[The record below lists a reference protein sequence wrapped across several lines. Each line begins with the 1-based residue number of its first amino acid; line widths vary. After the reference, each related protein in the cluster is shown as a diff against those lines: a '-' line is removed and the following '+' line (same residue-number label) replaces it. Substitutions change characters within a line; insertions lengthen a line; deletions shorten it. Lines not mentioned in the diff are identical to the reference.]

1 MILEI
6 FGGVGSGKSV
16 ILNYLKEKYKAE
28 IIGMDETAHEL
39 YRPGEKGFAAVRELL
54 GDEVVAPDGTLD
66 RKKMADILYREPAL
80 LDRLNGVIHPLVYQ
94 ETEDRA
100 KAFVRKAAEAGAP
113 EPLVVIE
120 TALPKKEKSD
130 IFAEVWYV
138 YTPKEIR
145 KLRLMRDRGYTEERV
160 REIMSRQMSDAEYS
174 AIADWDLLETA
185 VQTAREQKVRFH
197 VGNVASGDTF
207 YEETDTLEGWAKMGC
222 LAGEME
228 SYGLYLNAARA
239 SKRALSILT
248 VTDEMYADT
257 HASIEDRENAY
268 VHMGRV
274 ALETA
279 VKMYRS
285 GLIGGAKP

>member
-174 AIADWDLLETA
+174 AIADWILENDGSLEEVCRKVDARLA
-185 VQTAREQKVRFH
+185 VCGFD
-197 VGNVASGDTF
+197 SG
-207 YEETDTLEGWAKMGC
+207 
-222 LAGEME
+222 
-228 SYGLYLNAARA
+228 R
-239 SKRALSILT
+239 
-248 VTDEMYADT
+248 
-257 HASIEDRENAY
+257 
-268 VHMGRV
+268 
-274 ALETA
+274 
-279 VKMYRS
+279 
-285 GLIGGAKP
+285 

>member
-145 KLRLMRDRGYTEERV
+145 KLRLMRDRDYTEERV

-174 AIADWDLLETA
+174 AIADWVLVNDGSLEE
-185 VQTAREQKVRFH
+185 VCRKVDARLSVCGF
-197 VGNVASGDTF
+197 
-207 YEETDTLEGWAKMGC
+207 
-222 LAGEME
+222 AG
-228 SYGLYLNAARA
+228 
-239 SKRALSILT
+239 
-248 VTDEMYADT
+248 
-257 HASIEDRENAY
+257 
-268 VHMGRV
+268 GR
-274 ALETA
+274 
-279 VKMYRS
+279 
-285 GLIGGAKP
+285 

>member
-120 TALPKKEKSD
+120 TALPKKVKSD

-174 AIADWDLLETA
+174 AIADWVLENDGSLEEVCRKVDARLA
-185 VQTAREQKVRFH
+185 VCGF
-197 VGNVASGDTF
+197 
-207 YEETDTLEGWAKMGC
+207 
-222 LAGEME
+222 AG
-228 SYGLYLNAARA
+228 
-239 SKRALSILT
+239 
-248 VTDEMYADT
+248 
-257 HASIEDRENAY
+257 
-268 VHMGRV
+268 GR
-274 ALETA
+274 
-279 VKMYRS
+279 
-285 GLIGGAKP
+285 

>member
-66 RKKMADILYREPAL
+66 RKKMADILYREPEL

-145 KLRLMRDRGYTEERV
+145 KLRL
-160 REIMSRQMSDAEYS
+160 
-174 AIADWDLLETA
+174 LH
-185 VQTAREQKVRFH
+185 ARESHLRLILKRYAHLSVKHRYFLFSRRP
-197 VGNVASGDTF
+197 V
-207 YEETDTLEGWAKMGC
+207 
-222 LAGEME
+222 
-228 SYGLYLNAARA
+228 LNPV
-239 SKRALSILT
+239 KRMKHRLRIHRVCIVFQGVKILL
-248 VTDEMYADT
+248 VQNNLPV
-257 HASIEDRENAY
+257 IIR
-268 VHMGRV
+268 
-274 ALETA
+274 
-279 VKMYRS
+279 
-285 GLIGGAKP
+285 P

>member
-174 AIADWDLLETA
+174 AIADWILENDGSLEEVCRKVDARLA
-185 VQTAREQKVRFH
+185 VCGFA
-197 VGNVASGDTF
+197 
-207 YEETDTLEGWAKMGC
+207 C
-222 LAGEME
+222 
-228 SYGLYLNAARA
+228 
-239 SKRALSILT
+239 
-248 VTDEMYADT
+248 
-257 HASIEDRENAY
+257 
-268 VHMGRV
+268 GR
-274 ALETA
+274 
-279 VKMYRS
+279 
-285 GLIGGAKP
+285 

>member
-120 TALPKKEKSD
+120 TALPKKVKSD

-174 AIADWDLLETA
+174 AIADWILENDGSLEEVCRKVDARLA
-185 VQTAREQKVRFH
+185 VCGF
-197 VGNVASGDTF
+197 
-207 YEETDTLEGWAKMGC
+207 
-222 LAGEME
+222 AG
-228 SYGLYLNAARA
+228 
-239 SKRALSILT
+239 
-248 VTDEMYADT
+248 
-257 HASIEDRENAY
+257 
-268 VHMGRV
+268 GR
-274 ALETA
+274 
-279 VKMYRS
+279 
-285 GLIGGAKP
+285 

>member
-120 TALPKKEKSD
+120 TALPKKVKSD

-145 KLRLMRDRGYTEERV
+145 KLRLMRDRGYSEERV

-174 AIADWDLLETA
+174 AIADWILENDGSLEEVCRKVDARLA
-185 VQTAREQKVRFH
+185 VCGF
-197 VGNVASGDTF
+197 
-207 YEETDTLEGWAKMGC
+207 
-222 LAGEME
+222 AG
-228 SYGLYLNAARA
+228 
-239 SKRALSILT
+239 
-248 VTDEMYADT
+248 
-257 HASIEDRENAY
+257 
-268 VHMGRV
+268 GR
-274 ALETA
+274 
-279 VKMYRS
+279 
-285 GLIGGAKP
+285 

>member
-174 AIADWDLLETA
+174 AIADWILENDGSLEEVCRKVDARLA
-185 VQTAREQKVRFH
+185 VCGF
-197 VGNVASGDTF
+197 
-207 YEETDTLEGWAKMGC
+207 
-222 LAGEME
+222 AG
-228 SYGLYLNAARA
+228 
-239 SKRALSILT
+239 
-248 VTDEMYADT
+248 
-257 HASIEDRENAY
+257 
-268 VHMGRV
+268 GR
-274 ALETA
+274 
-279 VKMYRS
+279 
-285 GLIGGAKP
+285 

>member
-28 IIGMDETAHEL
+28 VIGMDETAHEL

-120 TALPKKEKSD
+120 TALPKKVKSD

-174 AIADWDLLETA
+174 AIADWVLENDGSLEEVCRKVDARLA
-185 VQTAREQKVRFH
+185 VCGFA
-197 VGNVASGDTF
+197 
-207 YEETDTLEGWAKMGC
+207 C
-222 LAGEME
+222 
-228 SYGLYLNAARA
+228 
-239 SKRALSILT
+239 
-248 VTDEMYADT
+248 
-257 HASIEDRENAY
+257 
-268 VHMGRV
+268 GR
-274 ALETA
+274 
-279 VKMYRS
+279 
-285 GLIGGAKP
+285 

>member
-145 KLRLMRDRGYTEERV
+145 KLRLMRDRGYSEERV

-174 AIADWDLLETA
+174 AIADWILENDGSLEE
-185 VQTAREQKVRFH
+185 VCRKVDGISEMKEEGS
-197 VGNVASGDTF
+197 GN
-207 YEETDTLEGWAKMGC
+207 E
-222 LAGEME
+222 
-228 SYGLYLNAARA
+228 
-239 SKRALSILT
+239 
-248 VTDEMYADT
+248 
-257 HASIEDRENAY
+257 
-268 VHMGRV
+268 
-274 ALETA
+274 
-279 VKMYRS
+279 
-285 GLIGGAKP
+285 

>member
-80 LDRLNGVIHPLVYQ
+80 LDRLNGVIHPMVYQ

-174 AIADWDLLETA
+174 AIADWVLVNDGSLEE
-185 VQTAREQKVRFH
+185 VCRKV
-197 VGNVASGDTF
+197 DTRLSVCGF
-207 YEETDTLEGWAKMGC
+207 
-222 LAGEME
+222 AG
-228 SYGLYLNAARA
+228 
-239 SKRALSILT
+239 
-248 VTDEMYADT
+248 
-257 HASIEDRENAY
+257 
-268 VHMGRV
+268 GR
-274 ALETA
+274 
-279 VKMYRS
+279 
-285 GLIGGAKP
+285 

>member
-80 LDRLNGVIHPLVYQ
+80 LDRLNGVIHPMVYQ

-174 AIADWDLLETA
+174 AIADWVLVNDGSLEE
-185 VQTAREQKVRFH
+185 VCRKVDAR
-197 VGNVASGDTF
+197 
-207 YEETDTLEGWAKMGC
+207 
-222 LAGEME
+222 
-228 SYGLYLNAARA
+228 
-239 SKRALSILT
+239 LT
-248 VTDEMYADT
+248 VCEFAG
-257 HASIEDRENAY
+257 
-268 VHMGRV
+268 GR
-274 ALETA
+274 
-279 VKMYRS
+279 
-285 GLIGGAKP
+285 

>member
-28 IIGMDETAHEL
+28 VIGMDETAHEL

-174 AIADWDLLETA
+174 AIADWVLENDGSLEEVCRKVDARLA
-185 VQTAREQKVRFH
+185 VCGF
-197 VGNVASGDTF
+197 
-207 YEETDTLEGWAKMGC
+207 
-222 LAGEME
+222 AG
-228 SYGLYLNAARA
+228 
-239 SKRALSILT
+239 
-248 VTDEMYADT
+248 
-257 HASIEDRENAY
+257 
-268 VHMGRV
+268 GR
-274 ALETA
+274 
-279 VKMYRS
+279 
-285 GLIGGAKP
+285 

>member
-80 LDRLNGVIHPLVYQ
+80 LDRLNGVIHPMVYQ

-120 TALPKKEKSD
+120 TALPKKVKSD

-145 KLRLMRDRGYTEERV
+145 KLRLMRDRGYSEERV

-174 AIADWDLLETA
+174 AIADWILENDGSLEEVCRKVDARLA
-185 VQTAREQKVRFH
+185 VCGF
-197 VGNVASGDTF
+197 
-207 YEETDTLEGWAKMGC
+207 
-222 LAGEME
+222 AG
-228 SYGLYLNAARA
+228 
-239 SKRALSILT
+239 
-248 VTDEMYADT
+248 
-257 HASIEDRENAY
+257 
-268 VHMGRV
+268 GR
-274 ALETA
+274 
-279 VKMYRS
+279 
-285 GLIGGAKP
+285 

>member
-113 EPLVVIE
+113 ELLVVIE

-145 KLRLMRDRGYTEERV
+145 KLRLMRDRGYSEERV

-174 AIADWDLLETA
+174 AIADWILENDGSLEEVCRKVDARLA
-185 VQTAREQKVRFH
+185 VCGF
-197 VGNVASGDTF
+197 
-207 YEETDTLEGWAKMGC
+207 
-222 LAGEME
+222 AG
-228 SYGLYLNAARA
+228 
-239 SKRALSILT
+239 
-248 VTDEMYADT
+248 
-257 HASIEDRENAY
+257 
-268 VHMGRV
+268 GR
-274 ALETA
+274 
-279 VKMYRS
+279 
-285 GLIGGAKP
+285 

>member
-80 LDRLNGVIHPLVYQ
+80 LDRLTGVIHPMVYQ

-174 AIADWDLLETA
+174 AIADWVLVNDGSLEE
-185 VQTAREQKVRFH
+185 VCRKVDAR
-197 VGNVASGDTF
+197 
-207 YEETDTLEGWAKMGC
+207 
-222 LAGEME
+222 
-228 SYGLYLNAARA
+228 
-239 SKRALSILT
+239 LT
-248 VTDEMYADT
+248 VCEFAG
-257 HASIEDRENAY
+257 
-268 VHMGRV
+268 GR
-274 ALETA
+274 
-279 VKMYRS
+279 
-285 GLIGGAKP
+285 

>member
-120 TALPKKEKSD
+120 TALPKKVKSD

-145 KLRLMRDRGYTEERV
+145 KLRLMRDRGYSEERV

-174 AIADWDLLETA
+174 AIADWVLENDGSLEEVCRKVDARLA
-185 VQTAREQKVRFH
+185 VCGFA
-197 VGNVASGDTF
+197 
-207 YEETDTLEGWAKMGC
+207 C
-222 LAGEME
+222 
-228 SYGLYLNAARA
+228 
-239 SKRALSILT
+239 
-248 VTDEMYADT
+248 
-257 HASIEDRENAY
+257 
-268 VHMGRV
+268 GR
-274 ALETA
+274 
-279 VKMYRS
+279 
-285 GLIGGAKP
+285 

>member
-120 TALPKKEKSD
+120 TALPKKVKSD

-160 REIMSRQMSDAEYS
+160 REIMSLQMSDAEYS
-174 AIADWDLLETA
+174 AIADWILENDGSLEEVCRKVDARLA
-185 VQTAREQKVRFH
+185 VCGF
-197 VGNVASGDTF
+197 
-207 YEETDTLEGWAKMGC
+207 
-222 LAGEME
+222 AG
-228 SYGLYLNAARA
+228 
-239 SKRALSILT
+239 
-248 VTDEMYADT
+248 
-257 HASIEDRENAY
+257 
-268 VHMGRV
+268 GR
-274 ALETA
+274 
-279 VKMYRS
+279 
-285 GLIGGAKP
+285 

>member
-80 LDRLNGVIHPLVYQ
+80 LDRLNGVIHPMVYQ

-145 KLRLMRDRGYTEERV
+145 KLRLMRDRDYTEERV

-174 AIADWDLLETA
+174 AIADWVLVNDGSLEE
-185 VQTAREQKVRFH
+185 VCRKVDAR
-197 VGNVASGDTF
+197 
-207 YEETDTLEGWAKMGC
+207 
-222 LAGEME
+222 
-228 SYGLYLNAARA
+228 
-239 SKRALSILT
+239 LT
-248 VTDEMYADT
+248 VCEFAG
-257 HASIEDRENAY
+257 
-268 VHMGRV
+268 GR
-274 ALETA
+274 
-279 VKMYRS
+279 
-285 GLIGGAKP
+285 

>member
-1 MILEI
+1 M
-6 FGGVGSGKSV
+6 
-16 ILNYLKEKYKAE
+16 
-28 IIGMDETAHEL
+28 
-39 YRPGEKGFAAVRELL
+39 RELL

-66 RKKMADILYREPAL
+66 RKKMADILYREPEL

-145 KLRLMRDRGYTEERV
+145 KLRLMRDRGYSEERV

-174 AIADWDLLETA
+174 AIADWILENDGSLEEVCRKVDARLA
-185 VQTAREQKVRFH
+185 VCGF
-197 VGNVASGDTF
+197 
-207 YEETDTLEGWAKMGC
+207 
-222 LAGEME
+222 AG
-228 SYGLYLNAARA
+228 
-239 SKRALSILT
+239 
-248 VTDEMYADT
+248 
-257 HASIEDRENAY
+257 
-268 VHMGRV
+268 GR
-274 ALETA
+274 
-279 VKMYRS
+279 
-285 GLIGGAKP
+285 

>member
-80 LDRLNGVIHPLVYQ
+80 LDRLNGVIHPMVYQ

-174 AIADWDLLETA
+174 AIADWILENDGSLEEVCRKVDARLA
-185 VQTAREQKVRFH
+185 VCGF
-197 VGNVASGDTF
+197 
-207 YEETDTLEGWAKMGC
+207 
-222 LAGEME
+222 AG
-228 SYGLYLNAARA
+228 
-239 SKRALSILT
+239 
-248 VTDEMYADT
+248 
-257 HASIEDRENAY
+257 
-268 VHMGRV
+268 GR
-274 ALETA
+274 
-279 VKMYRS
+279 
-285 GLIGGAKP
+285 

>member
-145 KLRLMRDRGYTEERV
+145 KLRLMRDRGYSEERV

-174 AIADWDLLETA
+174 AIADWILENDGSLEEVCRKVDARLA
-185 VQTAREQKVRFH
+185 VCGF
-197 VGNVASGDTF
+197 
-207 YEETDTLEGWAKMGC
+207 
-222 LAGEME
+222 AG
-228 SYGLYLNAARA
+228 
-239 SKRALSILT
+239 
-248 VTDEMYADT
+248 
-257 HASIEDRENAY
+257 
-268 VHMGRV
+268 GR
-274 ALETA
+274 
-279 VKMYRS
+279 
-285 GLIGGAKP
+285 

>member
-1 MILEI
+1 M
-6 FGGVGSGKSV
+6 

-80 LDRLNGVIHPLVYQ
+80 LDRLNGVIHPMVYQ

-174 AIADWDLLETA
+174 AIADWVLVNDGSLEE
-185 VQTAREQKVRFH
+185 VCRKVDAR
-197 VGNVASGDTF
+197 
-207 YEETDTLEGWAKMGC
+207 
-222 LAGEME
+222 
-228 SYGLYLNAARA
+228 
-239 SKRALSILT
+239 LT
-248 VTDEMYADT
+248 VCEFAG
-257 HASIEDRENAY
+257 
-268 VHMGRV
+268 GR
-274 ALETA
+274 
-279 VKMYRS
+279 
-285 GLIGGAKP
+285 

>member
-174 AIADWDLLETA
+174 AIADWVLVNDGSLEE
-185 VQTAREQKVRFH
+185 VCRKVDSRLSVCGF
-197 VGNVASGDTF
+197 
-207 YEETDTLEGWAKMGC
+207 
-222 LAGEME
+222 AG
-228 SYGLYLNAARA
+228 
-239 SKRALSILT
+239 
-248 VTDEMYADT
+248 
-257 HASIEDRENAY
+257 
-268 VHMGRV
+268 GR
-274 ALETA
+274 
-279 VKMYRS
+279 
-285 GLIGGAKP
+285 

>member
-174 AIADWDLLETA
+174 AIADWVLENDGSLEEVCRKVDARLA
-185 VQTAREQKVRFH
+185 VCGF
-197 VGNVASGDTF
+197 
-207 YEETDTLEGWAKMGC
+207 
-222 LAGEME
+222 AG
-228 SYGLYLNAARA
+228 
-239 SKRALSILT
+239 
-248 VTDEMYADT
+248 
-257 HASIEDRENAY
+257 
-268 VHMGRV
+268 GR
-274 ALETA
+274 
-279 VKMYRS
+279 
-285 GLIGGAKP
+285 

>member
-66 RKKMADILYREPAL
+66 R
-80 LDRLNGVIHPLVYQ
+80 LNGVIHPMVYQ

-174 AIADWDLLETA
+174 AIADWVLVNDGSLEE
-185 VQTAREQKVRFH
+185 VCRKVDARLSVCGF
-197 VGNVASGDTF
+197 
-207 YEETDTLEGWAKMGC
+207 
-222 LAGEME
+222 AG
-228 SYGLYLNAARA
+228 
-239 SKRALSILT
+239 
-248 VTDEMYADT
+248 
-257 HASIEDRENAY
+257 
-268 VHMGRV
+268 GR
-274 ALETA
+274 
-279 VKMYRS
+279 
-285 GLIGGAKP
+285 